1 MRGDVFLARLSLSR
15 CPWHSIIAIA
25 EALGA
30 RAHGEEIALT
40 TDFDNKD
47 RIVQLASQARS
58 GQMDWVSGDMDVWTV
73 DCL

>member
-1 MRGDVFLARLSLSR
+1 MS
-15 CPWHSIIAIA
+15 
-25 EALGA
+25 
-30 RAHGEEIALT
+30 AHGEEIALT

-58 GQMDWVSGDMDVWTV
+58 GQMDWGLDDVEDVATV